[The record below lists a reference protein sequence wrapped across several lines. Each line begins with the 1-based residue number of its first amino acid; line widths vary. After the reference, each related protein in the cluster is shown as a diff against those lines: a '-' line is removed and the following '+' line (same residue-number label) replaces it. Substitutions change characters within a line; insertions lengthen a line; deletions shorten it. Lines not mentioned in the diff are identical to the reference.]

1 MCIHNEFSLT
11 SLNVS
16 LQSFRVEVTTKIVV
30 GNTFEL

>member
-1 MCIHNEFSLT
+1 MCIHNEFLLT

-30 GNTFEL
+30 GHTF